1 MQSLSRMCLG
11 VAVALVCSVLTE
23 GRSLPK
29 GSVDDRIANLFRRDA
44 NGLLA
49 VKSIKRGDLLPSNS
63 SDSEYHRRGPSD
75 KRWIGP
81 KLSIDSVED
90 NRVANLLRREPNE
103 LLAVK
108 SKRNDEYLAPTS
120 HLNFPP
126 PGRRIGRGIGRS
138 VPKDFV
144 EDKRMAKFSRRVA
157 NGLLPVK
164 PKRDD

>member
-29 GSVDDRIANLFRRDA
+29 GSVDDRIANLFRR
-44 NGLLA
+44 
-49 VKSIKRGDLLPSNS
+49 
-63 SDSEYHRRGPSD
+63 
-75 KRWIGP
+75 RWIGP

>member
-29 GSVDDRIANLFRRDA
+29 GSVDDRIANLFRR
-44 NGLLA
+44 
-49 VKSIKRGDLLPSNS
+49 
-63 SDSEYHRRGPSD
+63 
-75 KRWIGP
+75 RWIGP

-90 NRVANLLRREPNE
+90 NRVANLLRR
-103 LLAVK
+103 
-108 SKRNDEYLAPTS
+108 
-120 HLNFPP
+120 
-126 PGRRIGRGIGRS
+126 RGIGRS

>member
-90 NRVANLLRREPNE
+90 NRVANLLRR
-103 LLAVK
+103 
-108 SKRNDEYLAPTS
+108 
-120 HLNFPP
+120 
-126 PGRRIGRGIGRS
+126 RGIGRS